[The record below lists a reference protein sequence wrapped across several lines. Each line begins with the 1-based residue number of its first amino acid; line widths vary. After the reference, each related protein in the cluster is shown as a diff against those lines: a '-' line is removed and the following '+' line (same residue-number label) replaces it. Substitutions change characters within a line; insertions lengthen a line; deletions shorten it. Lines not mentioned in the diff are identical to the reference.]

1 MCCLKIEKPRSVEED
16 GDEEVECCVAGGHF
30 NIVSS
35 LSEGS
40 ENSGKKWE
48 NFSKTKKSRI

>member
-1 MCCLKIEKPRSVEED
+1 MEED